1 MTTTRMPWRYPR
13 PGPGNLPVVIR
24 ATIALLALF
33 GAAAP
38 SALAS
43 VTVTGRT
50 VSGTEGT
57 ELNVTVATGSTS
69 EKTNA
74 CIKATIDWGDGT
86 TTNGTIPAGGSSYS
100 VRGRHTYAQAGHPDL
115 VTSVRDICSPGTAAA
130 HSPVTIADAA
140 LTAAGAPVSAYARY
154 PATVVVAT
162 FTDANSLAKPT
173 DFTAT
178 VDWGDGTSGPATVGP
193 RPGGGFQVTGTTTY
207 KTPDSYPVSVAI
219 ADVGGSTATA
229 TTTATISAAPPP
241 AELLGV
247 GAPPGHDPLVGAYA
261 PNGDLLLRF
270 RAYPKRMTS
279 GVRIATGDVNG
290 DGAADVITAPGARGR
305 ALVEVFS
312 GIDGHRL
319 RRFRAFTGAFHA
331 GIYVA
336 AGDVDGDG
344 HADIVVGAGEGGRP
358 LVRVFSGATGARI
371 GQFFARRH
379 NARLGVRLAAGDM
392 DGDGRAE
399 IATAGGPG
407 GGSTITIFRA
417 TGERVARLRP
427 KLRAR
432 RGLFLAMGDLN
443 GDKLADIAL
452 GGDAVVAALGADGRR
467 IGAFRPFGTGAHGRG
482 LRVGIADVNADGVPE
497 IAVARLRHGAHLRAF
512 TAGTWT
518 RVGTLLG
525 GHPPPGA
532 VYLG

>member
-1 MTTTRMPWRYPR
+1 M
-13 PGPGNLPVVIR
+13 VIR
-24 ATIALLALF
+24 ATIATLALL

-38 SALAS
+38 AASAS

-50 VSGTEGT
+50 ISGTEGT
-57 ELNVTVATGSTS
+57 ELNVTVAGGSTS

-86 TTNGTIPAGGSSYS
+86 TSNGTIPAGGSSYS

-115 VTSVRDICSPGTAAA
+115 VTSVRDICSAGTASA
-130 HSPVTIADAA
+130 HSPVTIADAP

-178 VDWGDGTSGPATVGP
+178 VDWGDGTSGPATVGA
-193 RPGGGFQVTGTTTY
+193 RAGGGFEVTGTTTY
-207 KTPDSYPVSVAI
+207 KTPDSYPVAVAI
-219 ADVGGSTATA
+219 ADAGGSAATA

-279 GVRIATGDVNG
+279 GVRIAIGDVNG

-319 RRFRAFTGAFHA
+319 RRFRAFTGKFHA

-358 LVRVFSGATGARI
+358 RVRVFSGATGARI

-379 NARLGVRLAAGDM
+379 NARLGVRVAAGDM

-407 GGSTITIFRA
+407 AGSAITIFRA
-417 TGERVARLRP
+417 TGQRVVRLTP

-443 GDKLADIAL
+443 GDKLADIAI

-467 IGAFRPFGTGAHGRG
+467 IGAFRPFGAGAHGRG
-482 LRVGIADVNADGVPE
+482 LRVGIADVNADGTPE
-497 IAVARLRHGAHLRAF
+497 IAVARLRRGAHLRAF

-518 RVGTLLG
+518 RLGALLG

>member
-1 MTTTRMPWRYPR
+1 MSWRYPTS
-13 PGPGNLPVVIR
+13 GPGNLAAMIR
-24 ATIALLALF
+24 RAIAVLALLA
-33 GAAAP
+33 AAAP
-38 SALAS
+38 AAASAS

-50 VSGTEGT
+50 VSGTEGA
-57 ELNVTVATGSTS
+57 ELNATVAGGSTS

-74 CIKATIDWGDGT
+74 CLRATIDWGDGST
-86 TTNGTIPAGGSSYS
+86 STGTIPAGGSSFT

-115 VTSVRDICSPGTAAA
+115 VTTVRDVCSSPQTSASA
-130 HSPVTIADAA
+130 HSPVTIADAP
-140 LTAAGAPVSAYARY
+140 LTATGTPVSAYARY

-162 FTDANSLAKPT
+162 FTDGNPLAKPG

-178 VDWGDGTSGPATVGP
+178 VDWGDGTTGPATVGG

-207 KTPDSYPVSVAI
+207 KAPDTYPVSVAI

-229 TTTATISAAPPP
+229 ATTATISAAPPP
-241 AELLGV
+241 TELLAV

-279 GVRIATGDVNG
+279 GVRVATGDVNG
-290 DGAADVITAPGARGR
+290 DGAADVITAPGSRGH

-319 RRFRAFTGAFHA
+319 RRFRAFVGKFHA

-371 GQFFARRH
+371 GDFFARRH
-379 NARLGVRLAAGDM
+379 SARLGVRVAAGDM

-407 GGSTITIFRA
+407 AGNAITVFHA
-417 TGERVARLRP
+417 DGARVARLRP
-427 KLRAR
+427 SLRAR
-432 RGLFLAMGDLN
+432 HGLFLAMGDLD

-452 GGDAVVAALGADGRR
+452 GGDAVVVALGADGKRL
-467 IGAFRPFGTGAHGRG
+467 GALRPFGKGAHGRG
-482 LRVGIADVNADGVPE
+482 LRVGIADVDADGTPE
-497 IAVARLRHGAHLRAF
+497 VAVSRLRRGARLRAF
-512 TAGTWT
+512 TAGTWK
-518 RVGTLLG
+518 RVRTLLG